1 MKIFISWSGEVSHS
15 VALSL
20 RDWLPVVLPFVEAWV
35 SSEDIPKGSRWGERL
50 ATELDTTNCGII
62 CVTPDN
68 MREPWLHFEAGAL
81 SKSVKQA
88 QVHPFLLAVSPDELG
103 PLSLFQATECRMEDV
118 RKLVRAINDA
128 AAEASIPRE
137 SVDRNFNTCWPA
149 LACELEPLVP
159 MTEKRRTGP
168 QSATTDA
175 APAADRLD
183 DLDLTVLRTMTAAHE
198 QTIFPKAMAAALRV
212 HPERAKHVMEKLES
226 LGLLSASHNYLHGTS
241 WALSRK
247 GRAELV
253 RRGLL

>member
-20 RDWLPVVLPFVEAWV
+20 RDWLPVVLPFVEPWV

-50 ATELDTTNCGII
+50 AMELDTTNCGII

-88 QVHPFLLAVSPDELG
+88 QVHPFLLAVSQDELG

-128 AAEASIPRE
+128 AAVASIPRE
-137 SVDRNFNTCWPA
+137 AVDRNFNTCWPA
-149 LACELEPLVP
+149 LARELEAL
-159 MTEKRRTGP
+159 MAEAQRRR
-168 QSATTDA
+168 SAPPSTTTDA
-175 APAADRLD
+175 APAADPLD
-183 DLDLTVLRTMTAAHE
+183 ELDLKVLRSMTAAHE
-198 QTIFPKAMAAALRV
+198 QTIFPKDMAAALGI
-212 HPERAKHVMEKLES
+212 HPERAKYVMEKLDS
-226 LGLLSASHNYLHGTS
+226 LGLLSASRNYLHGTS
-241 WALSRK
+241 WALSQK

-253 RRGLL
+253 KRRLL